1 MMSKESTVSTA
12 RGLIDVADVSQVCHT
27 SNSQNENGGSS
38 QSERSK
44 FLRYPKNF
52 FDRKT
57 GGLLKDEE
65 EACCLWPYRK
75 ARQNNGSG
83 IADMAPA
90 DGAAMLNDMK
100 DIRES
105 L

>member
-1 MMSKESTVSTA
+1 MSEESTVSTA
-12 RGLIDVADVSQVCHT
+12 QRLIDVADVSQVCHT
-27 SNSQNENGGSS
+27 LNSQNENGGSG
-38 QSERSK
+38 QSERSE
-44 FLRYPKNF
+44 FLCYPWNF
-52 FDRKT
+52 FDRTT
-57 GGLLKDEE
+57 GGLPKDEE

-83 IADMAPA
+83 IADMVPA
-90 DGAAMLNDMK
+90 DGAAMLNEMK